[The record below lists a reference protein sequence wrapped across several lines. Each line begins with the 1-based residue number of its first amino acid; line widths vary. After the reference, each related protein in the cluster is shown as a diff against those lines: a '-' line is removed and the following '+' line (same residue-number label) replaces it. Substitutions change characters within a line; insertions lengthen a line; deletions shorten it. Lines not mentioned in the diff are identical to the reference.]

1 MLPKSQRLEQA
12 NQERA
17 EAAVRMEDAENRAE
31 ETGSLSDSIK
41 AGEGDRALETADR
54 RIRAI
59 EAEP

>member
-1 MLPKSQRLEQA
+1 MQPKSQRLEEA

-31 ETGSLSDSIK
+31 ETGTLADKIK
-41 AGEGDRALETADR
+41 AGEGDRALAAADG